1 MENEKAVE
9 KYIRFGFDISCV
21 FNSVLLLLGG
31 FYLTVDKF
39 FPSLCEK
46 LLISADY
53 SATGFPP
60 FDILVLPFIFL
71 FDLYLLAIYG
81 VLPLLFGG
89 AGLLRNV
96 YNKLFIYK
104 NAEVSDIY
112 KQVKSTTH
120 IDFAVILLNIALS
133 FGFSALGIYPKIH
146 TYINIFMAVVLCVLI
161 FARPRIPKPETI
173 ENTDEHEQS

>member
-1 MENEKAVE
+1 MTDENKLG
-9 KYIRFGFDISCV
+9 KYSRTGFALSCI
-21 FNSVLLLLGG
+21 FNSIMHLMGI

-81 VLPLLFGG
+81 VLPLLFGA

-96 YNKLFIYK
+96 YNKLFIFK

-146 TYINIFMAVVLCVLI
+146 TYVNILMAVVLCVLI

>member
-9 KYIRFGFDISCV
+9 KYIRFGFAISCV

-31 FYLTVDKF
+31 FYLAVDEF
-39 FPSLCEK
+39 FPIISEK
-46 LLISADY
+46 LSIGVDLTTAD
-53 SATGFPP
+53 FPP
-60 FDILVLPFIFL
+60 IDIILLPFNFL
-71 FDLYLLAIYG
+71 FELYLLAIYG
-81 VLPLLFGG
+81 VLPLLFCG

-146 TYINIFMAVVLCVLI
+146 TYVNILMAVVLCVLI

-173 ENTDEHEQS
+173 ENTEEHEQS